1 MTWDEFRATRLG
13 AAQNCSA
20 TLAGNHR
27 MRAAGALPETVSY
40 RSCSRCV

>member
-1 MTWDEFRATRLG
+1 MSWEEFQATRLG

-27 MRAAGALPETVSY
+27 MLKYAELPETVTY
-40 RSCSRCV
+40 Q